1 MVVPDGW
8 LPIPPAPGA
17 WAGPSYVGRPASP
30 HQVPAE
36 EVPPNPHRS
45 AGEPAD
51 LPGPLGHQP
60 EVDTA
65 WFGLQRCG
73 RLELTATGLLV
84 ALCAAGDGRALR
96 VVDPETLRPMASQD
110 LPDLPE
116 GSACDGRVPLPR
128 RRRTGRGRA
137 PVTARCSPCGRP
149 TRASRTSQTDATWD
163 LKPYVAYGDCLV
175 SVAPDW
181 SGRIWW
187 ASHAGLVGTLD
198 PTTGQVG
205 VVDLG
210 EEVRHDV
217 AVDPGA
223 AYVVTDEAVHRL
235 VVGGDGTPQV
245 TWRSEYDGVSG
256 SAPVLVDRGTVAI
269 TDEVEDRLGVRFLA
283 RDDGRTVC
291 RQSVFDKGE
300 GATRSTLA
308 DLGAGVVV
316 ANDAGYASSRRAL
329 LGFTAG
335 AGVARVDLVDDGCAV
350 TLDHRRRV
358 ACLGRRRQPP
368 QRAALRLGQAAVADR
383 RQRVVPHGDR
393 RRLRPPPLGR
403 AHRHRA
409 ARRQRRLDGHA
420 RPRRLGLPRHAGRAG
435 PGARPPL
442 GPSRR
447 PGEPDRLLAALPQ
460 PPLRHLVARQ
470 ARGADDPRRTGGL
483 AGAARADVRR
493 PREVGGGGH
502 QASAGRRPRRTA
514 RPALTA
520 PSRIG
525 RAPAAG
531 ACRAAR

>member
-1 MVVPDGW
+1 VVWLVGAFLVLWVALGPVILVLAAALLAVPRVRWWVQGRAHVSRRVVAWTAATAATVGLLVVVVPDGW
-8 LPIPPAPGA
+8 LPIPPAPGS

-51 LPGPLGHQP
+51 LPGPLGRQP

-73 RLELTATGLLV
+73 RLEQTETGLLV

-96 VVDPETLRPMASQD
+96 VVDPQTLRPLASQD

-116 GSACDGRVPLPR
+116 GSACDGESLYLDDAERAVVG
-128 RRRTGRGRA
+128 TGDRQVLA
-137 PVTARCSPCGRP
+137 V
-149 TRASRTSQTDATWD
+149 RTSHEGEPQLETDATWD

-187 ASHAGLVGTLD
+187 TSHAGLVGTLD

-210 EEVRHDV
+210 EEVGHDV
-217 AVDPGA
+217 AVDAEA

-335 AGVARVDLVDDGCAV
+335 AGVARVDLTDDGCAV
-350 TLDHRRRV
+350 TWTTDAVSPASGVV
-358 ACLGRRRQPP
+358 ASRPNGLLYAWAKRPSLTGVSAWYLTAIDADSGRRRWGVRTGTGLLAGSDGSTVTLGRDGSAYLGT
-368 QRAALRLGQAAVADR
+368 RAGLVRVHDR
-383 RQRVVPHGDR
+383 R
-393 RRLRPPPLGR
+393 
-403 AHRHRA
+403 
-409 ARRQRRLDGHA
+409 
-420 RPRRLGLPRHAGRAG
+420 
-435 PGARPPL
+435 
-442 GPSRR
+442 
-447 PGEPDRLLAALPQ
+447 
-460 PPLRHLVARQ
+460 
-470 ARGADDPRRTGGL
+470 
-483 AGAARADVRR
+483 
-493 PREVGGGGH
+493 
-502 QASAGRRPRRTA
+502 
-514 RPALTA
+514 
-520 PSRIG
+520 
-525 RAPAAG
+525 
-531 ACRAAR
+531 